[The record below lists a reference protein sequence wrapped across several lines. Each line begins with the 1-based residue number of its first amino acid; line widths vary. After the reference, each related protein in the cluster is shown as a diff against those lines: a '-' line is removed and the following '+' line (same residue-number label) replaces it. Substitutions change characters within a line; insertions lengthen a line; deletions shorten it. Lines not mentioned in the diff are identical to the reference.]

1 MKGATGRA
9 SLFSLSDWWKYS
21 SIKHSTQPSDTWN
34 TTITYRFIHRGSTD
48 HDRPTLVRDVT
59 GLDQYHLE
67 SVQMILR
74 AVVKVVKFLF
84 KIIQYL
90 CMSGHICGK
99 YQNDHILKTKYK
111 SFLHPILVPTPRMSL
126 NSSSERLEKILHSG
140 ELRILKE
147 IAQ

>member
-34 TTITYRFIHRGSTD
+34 TTITYRFIHRWSTY

-59 GLDQYHLE
+59 GLDQNHLE

-84 KIIQYL
+84 EIIQYL
-90 CMSGHICGK
+90 GMSGHVCGK
-99 YQNDHILKTKYK
+99 YQYDHILRTKY
-111 SFLHPILVPTPRMSL
+111 
-126 NSSSERLEKILHSG
+126 
-140 ELRILKE
+140 
-147 IAQ
+147 Q